1 MRWGSDELP
10 QNAIQKSCYITSSTA
25 PYCTRQWVQSK
36 QSQELSALCSSRSC
50 LACGASQVPQEAPRN
65 NSRAGLQASVLDN
78 TAAFFAAPGMQEA
91 MYFFG
96 PSSLPQNCVRMLSW
110 CTKSQ
115 ETCGAW
121 HAWRVKRLNAN
132 TCRSVWRNECMGGH
146 VGGTSACAYRREP
159 ANLTPSSQ
167 AVSFRWLLVVTL
179 RPVLV

>member
-1 MRWGSDELP
+1 MSYRRMRYKNHATLLAVLHHIAPGSGFNQNSHRNFLP
-10 QNAIQKSCYITSSTA
+10 CAH
-25 PYCTRQWVQSK
+25 PV
-36 QSQELSALCSSRSC
+36 
-50 LACGASQVPQEAPRN
+50 LAWHAGPAKCPKKPQEITD
-65 NSRAGLQASVLDN
+65 SRAGLQARVLDN
-78 TAAFFAAPGMQEA
+78 TAAFFAAPGKQEA

-110 CTKSQ
+110 CTKSK

-132 TCRSVWRNECMGGH
+132 TCRSVWRNECMGH

-167 AVSFRWLLVVTL
+167 AVSFRLLLVVTL